1 MARPKKATVD
11 YFPHQT
17 EQGKTLFILQQR
29 WGNDGFATWFKI
41 LERLGK
47 TNNHVI
53 DCNER
58 ASVLHLAAYC
68 LVSENILFEILDFL
82 AEVDAINRD
91 FWRQKFLYSENFV
104 LGVTDAYRRRLNEL
118 PTIEKVSNL
127 INVTLTGLLTAETPT
142 DGINV
147 VRSTERERERERERE
162 IKEKT
167 QTTDEN
173 RVEVLIRK
181 SVEEKRQFIRD
192 RFHFTDNEIE
202 IEVEEII
209 LKCQKRSPGPD
220 VWLFISR
227 WFKNRRDEIN
237 VREKS
242 RTGEDG
248 TRSHIGTNNVG
259 NGTSGA
265 FEEEFV
271 DRSHLW
277 NL

>member
-147 VRSTERERERERERE
+147 VRSTERERERERERKVITPPARMTLKNIRDSFRE
-162 IKEKT
+162 IIGVELGGGVNQSLSEIGMTYTPETINFALLATSTRTPKPTNPFMYFKSILEGKNNGHSESSGKSNNGKPSY
-167 QTTDEN
+167 DSCEN
-173 RVEVLIRK
+173 RDYSAGEV
-181 SVEEKRQFIRD
+181 F
-192 RFHFTDNEIE
+192 
-202 IEVEEII
+202 
-209 LKCQKRSPGPD
+209 
-220 VWLFISR
+220 
-227 WFKNRRDEIN
+227 
-237 VREKS
+237 
-242 RTGEDG
+242 
-248 TRSHIGTNNVG
+248 
-259 NGTSGA
+259 
-265 FEEEFV
+265 
-271 DRSHLW
+271 DRSDKW
-277 NL
+277 

>member
-1 MARPKKATVD
+1 MDILPGQILTSRKALSKETGIQESKIERILKALKNEQQIEQ
-11 YFPHQT
+11 QT
-17 EQGKTLFILQQR
+17 FTKYRI
-29 WGNDGFATWFKI
+29 I
-41 LERLGK
+41 S
-47 TNNHVI
+47 I
-53 DCNER
+53 
-58 ASVLHLAAYC
+58 
-68 LVSENILFEILDFL
+68 
-82 AEVDAINRD
+82 IN
-91 FWRQKFLYSENFV
+91 WREYQYSEQHIEPQVNNRRT
-104 LGVTDAYRRRLNEL
+104 TDEHK
-118 PTIEKVSNL
+118 E
-127 INVTLTGLLTAETPT
+127 
-142 DGINV
+142 
-147 VRSTERERERERERE
+147 EREER
-162 IKEKT
+162 KEQDKPQT
-167 QTTDEN
+167 VIQTTDEN
-173 RVEVLIRK
+173 RVEVSIRK

-242 RTGEDG
+242 RTGKTG
-248 TRSHIGTNNVG
+248 TQSHIGTNNGG

>member
-1 MARPKKATVD
+1 MREGHIKLFRKLRKAPYYQDSQYVHLWIHLLMSVNWTEKRLKISDSDKFVDILPGQILTSRKALSKETGIQESKIERILKALKNEQQIEQQTFTKYRIISIINWREYQYREQQIEPQVNSRRTTDEHKEERKERKEQDKPQTV
-11 YFPHQT
+11 
-17 EQGKTLFILQQR
+17 
-29 WGNDGFATWFKI
+29 
-41 LERLGK
+41 
-47 TNNHVI
+47 
-53 DCNER
+53 
-58 ASVLHLAAYC
+58 
-68 LVSENILFEILDFL
+68 
-82 AEVDAINRD
+82 
-91 FWRQKFLYSENFV
+91 
-104 LGVTDAYRRRLNEL
+104 
-118 PTIEKVSNL
+118 
-127 INVTLTGLLTAETPT
+127 
-142 DGINV
+142 
-147 VRSTERERERERERE
+147 
-162 IKEKT
+162 IK
-167 QTTDEN
+167 TTDEN
-173 RVEVLIRK
+173 RVEVSIRK

-237 VREKS
+237 VREKA
-242 RTGEDG
+242 RTGKTG
-248 TRSHIGTNNVG
+248 TQSHIGTNNVG